1 MNMTSETEWN
11 ITLMFSLHILIQT
24 HIQTILN
31 AALYRLK
38 LFSDMKELHNCITG
52 LQNYLYFGLQNR

>member
-24 HIQTILN
+24 HIQTILH

-38 LFSDMKELHNCITG
+38 VFSDMKE
-52 LQNYLYFGLQNR
+52 